1 MRGYIVTF
9 FVKHNPTQ
17 NRFALPFIPFGWL
30 GRGLLF
36 GSAALLALLVAP
48 ATAAGQVQS
57 EASVATPREY
67 TLTGTLRDANGQPL
81 ELAAVGIEGQPTAT
95 NTVADGSFQ
104 LRVVAP
110 PPGQPLV
117 LVVRRLGYLPIRQ
130 ALHLP
135 ADARRDIRLTMRLD
149 TKALGAVNVTARGN
163 QADTR
168 EQVSLTR
175 IDPRQAKEIPSPF
188 GDFNAILKTL
198 PGVMSNNEL
207 SSTYN
212 VRGGNYDENLVYVNG
227 FEIYRPFLV
236 TSAQQEGLSF
246 VNADLVKQV
255 EFSSGGWQ
263 PKYGDKLAS
272 VLSVDYKTP
281 EKFAA
286 SLTASLVGG
295 AAHVE
300 ARSANGR
307 VSYLAGVRYKNAQYV
322 LNSLKQA
329 QGGYNPTFY
338 DAQAFVN
345 IGLGHKEDLQRTTLG
360 LMGVM
365 AHNDYRFAPE
375 TGLATF
381 STGVNQFTRVFIGYG
396 GRERMQFDTY
406 QGGLNLKHD
415 FSSRL
420 QVELLGSALISREF
434 EYRDVEAAYRF
445 AEINRDPNSPDFNQ
459 AVRERDLGSEFKH
472 SRNNLTARIFTS
484 EIRGRWVPAANHTV
498 RWGAKIGREKIVDQL
513 NEYSYADSADFVPD
527 ARRTRLLSDLSLLS
541 TRSQGFVQDSWNLD
555 SLRTLTYGARAHYW
569 TTNGQL
575 VISPRVQ
582 FSQISRR
589 HPNRSLKA
597 AVGVYYQPP
606 FYRELRTQAGERSNP
621 SQPLVQTGQLNVELR
636 AQKSYHFIVGKDVTF
651 QGFGRPFKFTSE
663 VYYKYLTDVVPYD
676 VDNVRL
682 RYFGKN
688 NARAYAA
695 GFDAR
700 LSGEFV
706 KGAESWFSLG
716 ILTTQENVAGDSANV
731 VDAAGKI
738 LSREA
743 KGFIRR
749 PQDQRLNVGVFFQ
762 DHLPNNPS
770 VRGYVNLVFG
780 SGLPFSPPNQPDLRG
795 TDALVRAYRRVDLG
809 FSKVVGLKNPGAS
822 KAHFYSFDNLWLG
835 LEILNVLGAN
845 NVGGYSYLQDVNGVT
860 YSVPSYLSQRLIN
873 LRLIARF

>member
-1 MRGYIVTF
+1 MKQPPILPRLPQSSTLL
-9 FVKHNPTQ
+9 NLAPLPAA
-17 NRFALPFIPFGWL
+17 FAVVL
-30 GRGLLF
+30 GLL
-36 GSAALLALLVAP
+36 LLPGAP
-48 ATAAGQVQS
+48 ATAQVSPETNASAG
-57 EASVATPREY
+57 RDY
-67 TLTGTLRDANGQPL
+67 TLTGNLRDAAGQPL
-81 ELAAVGIEGQPTAT
+81 ELAAVGIEGQSVGT
-95 NTVADGSFQ
+95 NTAVDGSFR
-104 LRVVAP
+104 LVVRAANDS
-110 PPGQPLV
+110 QPLV

-135 ADARRDIRLTMRLD
+135 ADAARPLRLTMRLD
-149 TKALGAVNVTARGN
+149 TKSLGNVRVTARAD

-168 EQVSLTR
+168 EQVSITR
-175 IDPRQAKEIPSPF
+175 IDPQAAKEIPSPF

-272 VLSVDYKTP
+272 VLNVDYKTP

-322 LNSLKQA
+322 LSSLKQQ

-345 IGLGHKEDLQRTTLG
+345 IGLGHKDDVQRTTLG
-360 LMGVM
+360 ILGVL
-365 AHNDYRFAPE
+365 AHNDYRFSPE
-375 TGLATF
+375 TGQATF
-381 STGVNQFTRVFIGYG
+381 STGTNQFTRLFIGYA

-406 QGGLNLKHD
+406 QTGLNLKHD

-420 QVELLGSALISREF
+420 QMEVLASGLISREF
-434 EYRDVEAAYRF
+434 EYRDVEAAYSF

-459 AVRERDLGSEFKH
+459 AVRQRDLGSEFKH
-472 SRNNLTARIFTS
+472 SRNHLTASIFTA
-484 EIRGRWVPAANHTV
+484 ETRGRWTPTGTHTV
-498 RWGAKIGREKIVDQL
+498 RWGAKIGREKINDVLD
-513 NEYSYADSADFVPD
+513 EYSYADSADFVPD

-541 TRSQGFVQDSWNLD
+541 TRSQGFVQDTWNLD
-555 SLRTLTYGARAHYW
+555 SLQTLTYGLRAHYW

-582 FSQISRR
+582 FSRISRQ
-589 HPNRSLKA
+589 HPNRSFKA

-606 FYRELRTQAGERSNP
+606 FYRELRSQAGERADP
-621 SQPLVQTGQLNVELR
+621 TQPLLQTGMLNLELR
-636 AQKSYHFIVGKDVTF
+636 AQKSLHFIVGKEITF
-651 QGFGRPFKFTSE
+651 QGYGRPFKFNAE
-663 VYYKYLTDVVPYD
+663 AYYKYLTDVVPYD
-676 VDNVRL
+676 IDNVRL
-682 RYFGKN
+682 RYFAKN

-716 ILTTQENVAGDSANV
+716 VLTTQENVVGDSMNV
-731 VDAAGKI
+731 YDSNGKVTA
-738 LSREA
+738 REA
-743 KGFIRR
+743 KGYIRR

-770 VRGYVNLVFG
+770 VRGYVNFVFG

-795 TDALVRAYRRVDLG
+795 TSDLVRSYKRVDLG
-809 FSKVVGLKNPGAS
+809 FSKVVGLKNNDSP
-822 KAHFYSFDNLWLG
+822 KAHFYSFDNLWMG

-845 NVGGYSYLQDVNGVT
+845 NVAGYSYLQDVNGVT
-860 YSVPSYLSQRLIN
+860 YSVPSYLSQRVVN
-873 LRLIARF
+873 LRIIARF

>member
-1 MRGYIVTF
+1 MKLPATPLRLVLPLSF
-9 FVKHNPTQ
+9 FASPG
-17 NRFALPFIPFGWL
+17 RWL
-30 GRGLLF
+30 LA
-36 GSAALLALLVAP
+36 GSALLGPVLLVP
-48 ATAAGQVQS
+48 LAAQAQTEPG
-57 EASVATPREY
+57 AIAATPREY

-81 ELAAVGIEGQPTAT
+81 ELAAVGIEGQTAGT
-95 NTVADGSFQ
+95 NTAADGSFR
-104 LRVVAP
+104 LRVAAP
-110 PPGQPLV
+110 AAGQPLV
-117 LVVRRLGYLPIRQ
+117 LVVRRLGYLTIRQ
-130 ALHLP
+130 PLRLP
-135 ADARRDIRLTMRLD
+135 ADANRPLRLTMRLD

-163 QADTR
+163 QGDTR
-168 EQVSLTR
+168 EEVSLTR
-175 IDPRQAKEIPSPF
+175 LDPRQAKEIPSPF

-246 VNADLVKQV
+246 INADLVKQV

-272 VLSVDYKTP
+272 VLSVDYKMP

-295 AAHVE
+295 AAHAE

-322 LNSLKQA
+322 LSSLKQA

-338 DAQAFVN
+338 DGQAFVN
-345 IGLGHKEDLQRTTLG
+345 IGLGHKEDMQRTTLG
-360 LMGVM
+360 LMGVV
-365 AHNDYRFAPE
+365 AHNDYRFSPE
-375 TGLATF
+375 TGQATF
-381 STGVNQFTRVFIGYG
+381 STGTNQFTRVFIGYA

-420 QVELLGSALISREF
+420 QMELLGSALISREF
-434 EYRDVEAAYRF
+434 EYRDVEAAYTF

-459 AVRERDLGSEFKH
+459 AVRQRDLGSEFKH
-472 SRNNLTARIFTS
+472 SRNNLTARIFTA
-484 EIRGRWVPAANHTV
+484 ETRGRWTPAANHTV
-498 RWGAKIGREKIVDQL
+498 RWGAKVGREKIRDTL
-513 NEYSYADSADFVPD
+513 DEYSFADSADFVPD

-541 TRSQGFVQDSWNLD
+541 TRSQGFVQDTWNLD

-575 VISPRVQ
+575 VFSPRVQ

-589 HPNRSLKA
+589 HPNRSFKA

-606 FYRELRTQAGERSNP
+606 FYRELRTQAGERTSP

-636 AQKSYHFIVGKDVTF
+636 AQKSYHFILGKDISF
-651 QGFGRPFKFTSE
+651 QGFGRPFKLTSE

-716 ILTTQENVAGDSANV
+716 ILTTQENVAGDSMNVADAN
-731 VDAAGKI
+731 GNI
-738 LSREA
+738 IGREA

-770 VRGYVNLVFG
+770 VRGYVNLVYG

-795 TDALVRAYRRVDLG
+795 TEALVRSYKRVDLG
-809 FSKVVGLKNPGAS
+809 FSKVIGLKNTGAL
-822 KAHFYSFDNLWLG
+822 KDHFYSFDSLWLG

-845 NVGGYSYLQDVNGVT
+845 NVGGYSYLQDVNGVR
-860 YSVPSYLSQRLIN
+860 YSVPSYLSQRVVN

>member
-1 MRGYIVTF
+1 MALTPLLSPRPARAQTTPESPVAG
-9 FVKHNPTQ
+9 
-17 NRFALPFIPFGWL
+17 REFAV
-30 GRGLLF
+30 
-36 GSAALLALLVAP
+36 S
-48 ATAAGQVQS
+48 
-57 EASVATPREY
+57 
-67 TLTGTLRDANGQPL
+67 GTLRDPAGQPL
-81 ELAAVGIEGQPTAT
+81 ELAAVGVEGQPSGTNTAT
-95 NTVADGSFQ
+95 DGSFR
-104 LRVVAP
+104 LVVRQPAP
-110 PPGQPLV
+110 GAAVV
-117 LVVRRLGYLPIRQ
+117 LVVRRLGYLPLRVP
-130 ALHLP
+130 LRLP
-135 ADARRDIRLTMRLD
+135 ADASRPLRLIMRLD
-149 TKALGAVNVTARGN
+149 TKALGNVNVTARSD

-168 EQVSLTR
+168 EQVSVTR

-246 VNADLVKQV
+246 INADLVKQV

-295 AAHVE
+295 AAHAE

-322 LNSLKQA
+322 LNSLKQE

-338 DAQAFVN
+338 DAQTFVN
-345 IGLGHKEDLQRTTLG
+345 IGLGRKDDMQRTTLG
-360 LMGVM
+360 LMGVV
-365 AHNDYRFAPE
+365 AHNDYRFSPE
-375 TGLATF
+375 TGQATF
-381 STGVNQFTRVFIGYG
+381 STGTNQFTRVFIGYS

-406 QGGLNLKHD
+406 QSGLNLKHD
-415 FSSRL
+415 FSAKL
-420 QVELLGSALISREF
+420 QLELLGSALISREF
-434 EYRDVEAAYRF
+434 EYRDVEAAYTF
-445 AEINRDPNSPDFNQ
+445 AEINRDPNSLDFNQ
-459 AVRERDLGSEFKH
+459 AVRQRDIGSQFKH
-472 SRNNLTARIFTS
+472 SRNYLTARIFAAET
-484 EIRGRWVPAANHTV
+484 RGRWTPAANHTV
-498 RWGAKIGREKIVDQL
+498 RWGVKIGREKISDTL
-513 NEYSYADSADFVPD
+513 DEYSFADSADYVPD

-541 TRSQGFVQDSWNLD
+541 TRSQGFVQDTWNLD
-555 SLRTLTYGARAHYW
+555 SLRTLSYGVRAHYW

-582 FSQISRR
+582 FSQISRS
-589 HPNRSLKA
+589 HPNRSFKA

-606 FYRELRTQAGERSNP
+606 FYRELRGQAGERSDPN
-621 SQPLVQTGQLNVELR
+621 QPLVQTGTLNVELR
-636 AQKSYHFIVGKDVTF
+636 AQKSYHFIVGKEIAF

-663 VYYKYLTDVVPYD
+663 AYYKYLTDVVPYD

-682 RYFGKN
+682 RYFAKN

-716 ILTTQENVAGDSANV
+716 ILSTQENVAGDSLNV
-731 VDAAGKI
+731 VNSDGDI
-738 LSREA
+738 VGREA

-795 TDALVRAYRRVDLG
+795 TGALVRSYKRVDLG
-809 FSKVVGLKNPGAS
+809 FSKVIGLKNNGAP

-860 YSVPSYLSQRLIN
+860 YSVPSYLSQRLVN

>member
-1 MRGYIVTF
+1 
-9 FVKHNPTQ
+9 
-17 NRFALPFIPFGWL
+17 
-30 GRGLLF
+30 
-36 GSAALLALLVAP
+36 
-48 ATAAGQVQS
+48 
-57 EASVATPREY
+57 
-67 TLTGTLRDANGQPL
+67 
-81 ELAAVGIEGQPTAT
+81 
-95 NTVADGSFQ
+95 
-104 LRVVAP
+104 
-110 PPGQPLV
+110 
-117 LVVRRLGYLPIRQ
+117 
-130 ALHLP
+130 
-135 ADARRDIRLTMRLD
+135 
-149 TKALGAVNVTARGN
+149 
-163 QADTR
+163 
-168 EQVSLTR
+168 
-175 IDPRQAKEIPSPF
+175 
-188 GDFNAILKTL
+188 
-198 PGVMSNNEL
+198 
-207 SSTYN
+207 
-212 VRGGNYDENLVYVNG
+212 
-227 FEIYRPFLV
+227 YRPFLV

-246 VNADLVKQV
+246 INADLVKQV

-295 AAHVE
+295 AAHAE

-345 IGLGHKEDLQRTTLG
+345 IGLGHQDDMQRTTLG
-360 LMGVM
+360 LMGVV
-365 AHNDYRFAPE
+365 AHNDYRFSPQ
-375 TGLATF
+375 TGESTF
-381 STGVNQFTRVFIGYG
+381 STGVNQLTRVFIGYG

-420 QVELLGSALISREF
+420 QMELLGSALISREF
-434 EYRDVEAAYRF
+434 EFRDVEAAYRF

-459 AVRERDLGSEFKH
+459 AVRERNLGSEFKH
-472 SRNNLTARIFTS
+472 SRNNLTARIFTI
-484 EIRGRWVPAANHTV
+484 ETKGRWVPAAGHTV
-498 RWGAKIGREKIVDQL
+498 RWGAKIGREKIADRL
-513 NEYSYADSADFVPD
+513 DEYSYADSADFVPD

-541 TRSQGFVQDSWNLD
+541 TRSQGFVQDTWNLD

-589 HPNRSLKA
+589 HPNRSFKA

-606 FYRELRTQAGERSNP
+606 FYRELRTQAGERADP

-716 ILTTQENVAGDSANV
+716 ILSTQENVAGDSLNV
-731 VDAAGKI
+731 VDADGKI
-738 LSREA
+738 TSREA

-770 VRGYVNLVFG
+770 VRGYVNLVIG

-795 TDALVRAYRRVDLG
+795 TNALVRVYRRVDLG
-809 FSKVVGLKNPGAS
+809 FSKVIGLKNTGAP

>member
-1 MRGYIVTF
+1 MNKTATPRKLPGRESRTGRLAQAAAWGV
-9 FVKHNPTQ
+9 VLLLAPLGARAQNPAPVQTP
-17 NRFALPFIPFGWL
+17 A
-30 GRGLLF
+30 
-36 GSAALLALLVAP
+36 AALL
-48 ATAAGQVQS
+48 TI
-57 EASVATPREY
+57 
-67 TLTGTLRDANGQPL
+67 TGTLRDAGGQPL
-81 ELAAVGIEGQPTAT
+81 ELAAVGVEGQPGGANT
-95 NTVADGSFQ
+95 NAEGVFSLQ
-104 LRVVAP
+104 VRVSA
-110 PPGQPLV
+110 PGQTTI
-117 LVVRRLGYLPIRQ
+117 LVVRRLGYLPLRVP
-130 ALHLP
+130 LKLP
-135 ADARRDIRLTMRLD
+135 ADAAAPLRLVLRLD
-149 TKALGAVNVTARGN
+149 TKALGAVRVMGRSN

-168 EQVSLTR
+168 EQVSITR
-175 IDPRQAKEIPSPF
+175 LDPRSAKELPSPF

-198 PGVMSNNEL
+198 PGVVSNNEL

-246 VNADLVKQV
+246 INPDLVKQV

-272 VLSVDYKTP
+272 VLNIDYKTP

-295 AAHVE
+295 AAHAE

-322 LNSLKQA
+322 LSSLRQA

-345 IGLGHKEDLQRTTLG
+345 IGLGKKEDLQRTTLG
-360 LMGVM
+360 LLGVV

-375 TGLATF
+375 TGQATF
-381 STGVNQFTRVFIGYG
+381 STGLNQFTRVFIGYA

-406 QGGLNLKHD
+406 QGGLNLRHD
-415 FSSRL
+415 FTPNL
-420 QVELLGSALISREF
+420 QMELLGSALISREF
-434 EYRDVEAAYRF
+434 EFRDVEAAYTF
-445 AEINRDPNSPDFNQ
+445 ADINRDPNSPDFNQ
-459 AVRERDLGSEFKH
+459 TVRERNIGSQFKH
-472 SRNNLTARIFTS
+472 SRNNLTARIFTA
-484 EIRGRWVPAANHTV
+484 ETRGRWTSGGAHTV
-498 RWGAKIGREKIVDQL
+498 RWGAKIGREKIQDAL
-513 NEYSYADSADFVPD
+513 DEYSFADSADFVPD
-527 ARRTRLLSDLSLLS
+527 SRRLRLRSDLSLLS
-541 TRSQGFVQDSWNLD
+541 TRSQGFVQDTWSLD
-555 SLRTLTYGARAHYW
+555 SLRTLSYGVRAHYW

-582 FSQISRR
+582 YSQISRR
-589 HPNRSLKA
+589 HPNRAFKA

-606 FYRELRTQAGERSNP
+606 FYRELRDQQTTRLGVQEAFLNP
-621 SQPLVQTGQLNVELR
+621 QLR
-636 AQKSYHFIVGKDVTF
+636 AQKSYHFIVGKEISF
-651 QGFGRPFKFTSE
+651 EQYGRPFKLSAE
-663 VYYKYLTDVVPYD
+663 AYYKYLTDVVPYD

-682 RYFGKN
+682 RYFANN
-688 NARAYAA
+688 NATAYAA

-716 ILTTQENVAGDSANV
+716 VLTTRENVVGDSV
-731 VDAAGKI
+731 STFDDAGKQ
-738 LSREA
+738 LSRLA
-743 KGFIRR
+743 KDYIRR

-780 SGLPFSPPNQPDLRG
+780 TGLPFTPPNQPDLRG
-795 TDALVRAYRRVDLG
+795 TDALETSYKRVDLG
-809 FSKVVGLKNPGAS
+809 FSKVIGLKNNNAP
-822 KAHFYSFDNLWLG
+822 KAHFYHFESLWLG
-835 LEILNVLGAN
+835 LEILNVLAAN
-845 NVGGYSYLQDVNGVT
+845 NVAGYSYLQDVNGVT
-860 YSVPSYLSQRLIN
+860 YSVPSYLSQRVVN